1 MTDTRRVLGAPQR
14 FRRRLQESA
23 VRIGG
28 LPLVGRF
35 LTQLVHVNLLDTATR
50 LAAQT
55 FLTVFPVLFVLAAFA
70 PTSLRNNMTDSLRTV
85 LGLDPASLAD
95 FEQVFGASSHSARET
110 TGGIGIVVTLLSA
123 TACSR
128 VLQRLCERSWHLP
141 HAGARVVAWRWLT
154 WLLVWLAAL
163 LFQGRIHSA
172 FGAGWGLG
180 TVLSLIVGTLLWWWT
195 QHLLLGGRVPWLP
208 LLPGALLTSAGLVAL
223 AWGSK
228 VYMPRALHR
237 SINQFGPFGLVFT
250 LFSWLIVIFTA
261 VTLCV
266 ASGYV
271 IATEERLARVLG
283 TPMTDDA
290 GTRPE

>member
-1 MTDTRRVLGAPQR
+1 MTDSRRALGAPQR
-14 FRRRLQESA
+14 IRRRLQETA

-28 LPLVGRF
+28 LPVVGRF

-70 PTSLRNNMTDSLRTV
+70 PDSMRNNMTDSLRTV
-85 LGLDPASLAD
+85 LGLGHTPLAD
-95 FEQVFGASSHSARET
+95 FEQVFGAGSRSLRDT
-110 TGGIGIVVTLLSA
+110 NGGIGIVVTLLSA

-128 VLQRLCERSWHLP
+128 ALQRLCERSWHLP
-141 HAGARVVAWRWLT
+141 HSGVRVVAWRWVA

-195 QHLLLGGRVPWLP
+195 QHMLLGGRIPWLP
-208 LLPGALLTSAGLVAL
+208 LLPGALLTSAALVAL
-223 AWGSK
+223 TWVSK
-228 VYMPRALHR
+228 VYMPRAVDR
-237 SINQFGPFGLVFT
+237 STTQFGPFGLVFT
-250 LFSWLIVIFTA
+250 LFSWLIVIFTGI
-261 VTLCV
+261 TLCV
-266 ASGYV
+266 ATGYV
-271 IATEERLARVLG
+271 IATEERLVQVLG
-283 TPMTDDA
+283 TPVADDP
-290 GTRPE
+290 GTQ